1 MINKTELKD
10 VVLRFQSK
18 TDISIKDIFGEE
30 SIIDTSQIDLMIE
43 LVDYKNDFNYERLGY
58 DTTFIKIL
66 DTKIPHMKIPVGP
79 GRNLSTLIQI
89 AVKKIILET

>member
-58 DTTFIKIL
+58 DTTFIN
-66 DTKIPHMKIPVGP
+66 H
-79 GRNLSTLIQI
+79 
-89 AVKKIILET
+89 AIIGGWS